1 MSNFIFLQSTEAI
14 ASAQAAADSIKNSGE
29 TAIKA
34 LGSKSPDEI
43 VSSLTESAIHFG
55 LKVLAALIILGL
67 GAWIIKMVRKGV
79 RKRMGKR
86 KENDSA
92 LISFTDSLV
101 SIILWILL
109 ICSTIAALGINTT
122 GLAALLAAG
131 GMAIGMAMSG
141 TVQNFTGGIMLLIFK
156 PFKSGDFIEAQ
167 GFSGTVKEMNI
178 VSTKIITV
186 DNKEIIIPNGALF
199 NGTINNYSSQ
209 TLRRVDWG
217 VDVSYGSDSEAVK
230 KEIMQILIADKRVL
244 DSSTS
249 GAQDPF
255 IALAAMKESSIEY
268 TVRAWVKSSDYWGVK
283 FDIND
288 AIYTTLPKKG
298 ISFPFPQLDV
308 HMIKES

>member
-1 MSNFIFLQSTEAI
+1 
-14 ASAQAAADSIKNSGE
+14 
-29 TAIKA
+29 
-34 LGSKSPDEI
+34 
-43 VSSLTESAIHFG
+43 
-55 LKVLAALIILGL
+55 
-67 GAWIIKMVRKGV
+67 
-79 RKRMGKR
+79 
-86 KENDSA
+86 
-92 LISFTDSLV
+92 
-101 SIILWILL
+101 
-109 ICSTIAALGINTT
+109 
-122 GLAALLAAG
+122 
-131 GMAIGMAMSG
+131 
-141 TVQNFTGGIMLLIFK
+141 MLLIFK

-186 DNKEIIIPNGALF
+186 DNKEVIIPNGALF

-244 DSSTS
+244 NSSTS

-255 IALAAMKESSIEY
+255 IALAAMKDSSIEY